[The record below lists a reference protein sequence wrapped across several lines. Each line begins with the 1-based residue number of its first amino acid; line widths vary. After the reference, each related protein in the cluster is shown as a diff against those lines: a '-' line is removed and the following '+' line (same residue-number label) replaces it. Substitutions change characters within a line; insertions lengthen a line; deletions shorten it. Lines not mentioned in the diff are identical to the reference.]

1 MSAGCSRPFNWF
13 SDLSFRSGYYQ
24 IFDTSRCTR
33 QDALEYFLCPNFVV
47 TETVTEDTEDLGM
60 RVNLD
65 GTLVFGMVLRTK
77 NRCFQIVVLKKTFE
91 SPLDCKDIKP
101 VNSKGDQ
108 PRTFIGR
115 TDAEAK
121 APILQPP
128 DVKS

>member
-1 MSAGCSRPFNWF
+1 M
-13 SDLSFRSGYYQ
+13 LS
-24 IFDTSRCTR
+24 T
-33 QDALEYFLCPNFVV
+33 
-47 TETVTEDTEDLGM
+47 
-60 RVNLD
+60 
-65 GTLVFGMVLRTK
+65 
-77 NRCFQIVVLKKTFE
+77 VVLKKTFE